1 MSLQTVPF
9 DVKHTLWS
17 RVRRLAN
24 ASPFVGAFD
33 PELVEEI
40 RRLAATTRFDFVFLN
55 QEVLASLAPLIRPF
69 LPKGCRIV
77 VLSHGLESTDL
88 LHIIR
93 LHRKMPLSHRLWP
106 TPALLIG
113 RILVSEQ
120 QSRPDVDAV
129 CAISPF
135 DADLERWLGMRRVGW
150 IPRLVTPQPLAW
162 RPVEHRLGFVG
173 TLDHAPN
180 LEGLVDVLDE
190 LAKEPASPLRLRIV
204 GDGQSIGRWLQSRYK
219 NVEVLGALDDPA
231 LEAEA
236 ASWTA
241 FLHPI
246 FSLPRGCS
254 TKLATGIA
262 WQIPIVTTPEGRR
275 GYVWDDGALLE
286 AETPAQFV
294 GYCKALG
301 NRDYANEVQQDVVRV
316 SQSGPTL
323 AAVATQMRDLIA

>member
-1 MSLQTVPF
+1 MKL
-9 DVKHTLWS
+9 TLWS

-40 RRLAATTRFDFVFLN
+40 RQLAATTRFDFIFLN

-69 LPKGCRIV
+69 LPKDCRIV

-93 LHRKMPLSHRLWP
+93 LHRRLPLSHRLWP
-106 TPALLIG
+106 TPALLLG

-135 DADLERWLGMRRVGW
+135 DADLERWLGMRRVAW
-150 IPRLVTPQPLAW
+150 IPRLVTSQPLAW
-162 RPVEHRLGFVG
+162 QPVEHRLGFVG

-180 LEGLVDVLDE
+180 LEGLVEVLEE
-190 LAKEPASPLRLRIV
+190 LAKDPASPLRLRIV
-204 GDGQSIGRWLQSRYK
+204 GDGQSIGRWLESRFK
-219 NVEVLGALDDPA
+219 HVEILGALDDLA

-236 ASWTA
+236 VSWTA

-275 GYVWDDGALLE
+275 GYEWDDGALLE
-286 AETPAQFV
+286 AGTPTEFV
-294 GYCKALG
+294 GYCRALAD
-301 NRDYANEVQQDVVRV
+301 RDYARKAQQDVVRV
-316 SQSGPTL
+316 AQSGPTL
-323 AAVATQMRDLIA
+323 GTVAARMRDLIF